1 MRNVLKAE
9 TLERRF
15 PLLSVENGC
24 IVSKDADLTV
34 AFEVELPEL
43 YTVTA
48 DEYEAMHSSWI
59 KAVKVLPE
67 HSVVCK
73 QDWFVKET
81 YHPKTDDGEQS
92 FLTRSYELH
101 FNERPYLNH
110 KCYLFLTKT
119 TRERSRRKS
128 DFNTLCRGFLLP
140 KEITDKDAAA
150 RFLEAVEQFERIMN
164 ESGHI
169 RLRRLETDEITGTKE
184 RPGLVEK
191 YFSLSLEDETVVLQ
205 DICLKPGRM
214 RIGDKRLCLHTL
226 SDTEDLPGRLSTD
239 MRYERMSTDR
249 SDCRL
254 SFAAPVGLLLSC
266 NHIYSQ
272 YVFIDDAQEILQM
285 MEKNSR
291 NMLSLSKYS
300 RSNAVNQEWTEMYLD
315 EAHTKGVLPVR
326 CHCNVIAWAEDAEEF
341 RRIRND
347 TGSQLAMMECTP
359 RSNTIDTPVIYWAGI
374 PGNAGDFPSEESF
387 YTFLEQAV
395 CLFAGETNYRSS
407 PSPFGIRLADRQNGI
422 PVHVDISDLPMK
434 KGIIT
439 NRNKF
444 ILGPSGSGKSFFTNH
459 LVRQY
464 YEQGAHI
471 LLVDT
476 GNSYQGL
483 CRMIHDRTNGKDGIY
498 ITYEE
503 DNPISFNPFYT
514 ESGKFDVEKR
524 DSINT
529 LILTLWKR
537 EDESP
542 KRSEEV
548 ALSGAVNAYI
558 RKISE
563 NRNIRPDFNGFY
575 EFVADDYRRMIEEK
589 KVREKDFDIDGF
601 LNVLEPFYRGGDY
614 DFLLNS
620 DKELDLTGKRFIVFE
635 LDNISSNK
643 VLLPVVTLIIMET
656 FIAKMRRLKG
666 IRKMILIEE
675 CWKALMSANM
685 SEYIK
690 YLFKTVRKYFGEAV
704 VVTQEVDDI
713 ISSPIVKEAII
724 NNSDCKILLDQRK
737 YMNKF
742 EHIQRLL
749 GLTEKEKSQ
758 ILSINQANHPGR
770 FYREVWI
777 GLGGTR
783 SAVYATEVSAEEYFT
798 FTTEE
803 SEKLEVQRLAEELDG
818 NLELAIR
825 RMAERKR
832 EEQRQV
838 STPKREQ

>member
-1 MRNVLKAE
+1 MHGAWCKA
-9 TLERRF
+9 
-15 PLLSVENGC
+15 
-24 IVSKDADLTV
+24 I
-34 AFEVELPEL
+34 
-43 YTVTA
+43 
-48 DEYEAMHSSWI
+48 
-59 KAVKVLPE
+59 KVLP
-67 HSVVCK
+67 HYSVVHK
-73 QDWFVKET
+73 QDWFCSEKYQPELQ
-81 YHPKTDDGEQS
+81 KDDLS
-92 FLTRSYELH
+92 FLDRSFERH
-101 FNERPYLNH
+101 FNERPYLSH

-119 TRERSRRKS
+119 TKERARQQSNFS
-128 DFNTLCRGFLLP
+128 TLCRGRITP
-140 KEITDKDAAA
+140 KELNHEMVVK
-150 RFLEAVEQFERIMN
+150 FMESVEQFERIIN
-164 ESGHI
+164 DTGYI
-169 RLRRLETDEITGTKE
+169 KLRRLSDDELVGTEKE
-184 RPGLVEK
+184 SGLIEK
-191 YFSLSLEDETVVLQ
+191 YMSLTMDDVTCLEDIDLDARQ
-205 DICLKPGRM
+205 M
-214 RIGDKRLCLHTL
+214 RIGDKMLCLHTL
-226 SDTEDLPGRLSTD
+226 SDTDDLPAKVSTD
-239 MRYERMSTDR
+239 NRYERLSTDR

-254 SFAAPVGLLLSC
+254 SFASPIGLLLPC
-266 NHIYSQ
+266 NHIVNQ
-272 YVFIDDAQEILQM
+272 YVLIDDHDENLAKF
-285 MEKNSR
+285 EKTAR
-291 NMLSLSKYS
+291 NMNSLSRYS
-300 RSNAVNQEWTEMYLD
+300 RSNAINKEWIDRYLN
-315 EAHTKGVLPVR
+315 EAHSYGLTSVR
-326 CHCNVIAWAEDAEEF
+326 CHVNIMAWSDDTEEL
-341 RRIRND
+341 RRIKND
-347 TGSQLAMMECTP
+347 VGGQLATMGCMP
-359 RSNTIDTPVIYWAGI
+359 RHNTIDCPTLFWSAM
-374 PGNAGDFPSEESF
+374 PGNEADFPAEESF
-387 YTFLEQAV
+387 YTFIEPAV
-395 CLFAGETNYRSS
+395 CFFTAETNYRSS
-407 PSPFGIRLADRQNGI
+407 LSPFGIKMVDRLTGKPI
-422 PVHVDISDLPMK
+422 HLDISDEPMK
-434 KGIIT
+434 KGVTT

-459 LVRQY
+459 FVRQY

-483 CRMIHDRTNGKDGIY
+483 CRMIHERTHGGDGIY

-503 DNPISFNPFYT
+503 DKPIAFNPFYT
-514 ESGKFDVEKR
+514 DSGEFDVEKR
-524 DSINT
+524 ESIKT

-713 ISSPIVKEAII
+713 ISSPVVKEAII

-742 EHIQRLL
+742 DHIQRLL
-749 GLTEKEKSQ
+749 GLTDKERGQ

-777 GLGGTR
+777 GLGGTH
-783 SAVYATEVSAEEYFT
+783 SAVYATEVSDEEYAVY
-798 FTTEE
+798 TTEE
-803 SEKLEVQRLAEELDG
+803 SEKLELQKQAKELGG
-818 NLELAIR
+818 NLELAVKRIAEMR
-825 RMAERKR
+825 RERKM
-832 EEQRQV
+832 
-838 STPKREQ
+838 SNGKA

>member
-9 TLERRF
+9 MLERRF

-81 YHPKTDDGEQS
+81 YRPKTDDGEQS

-119 TRERSRRKS
+119 TSERSRRKS

-164 ESGHI
+164 DSGHI

-191 YFSLSLEDETVVLQ
+191 YFSLSLEDETAVLQ

-300 RSNAVNQEWTEMYLD
+300 RSNAINQEWTEMYLD

-326 CHCNVIAWAEDAEEF
+326 CHCNVIAWAEDAEEY

-359 RSNTIDTPVIYWAGI
+359 RYNTIDTPVIYWAGI

-434 KGIIT
+434 RGVIT

-471 LLVDT
+471 LMVDT

-483 CRMIHDRTNGKDGIY
+483 CRMIHDRTNGEDGIY

-514 ESGKFDVEKR
+514 ESRKFDVEKR

-575 EFVADDYRRMIEEK
+575 EFVAEDYRRMIEEK

-737 YMNKF
+737 YINKF

-749 GLTEKEKSQ
+749 GLTEKEKGQ
-758 ILSINQANHPGR
+758 ILSINRANHPGR

-777 GLGGTR
+777 GLGGTC
-783 SAVYATEVSAEEYFT
+783 SAVYATEVSEEEYFT

-803 SEKLEVQRLAEELDG
+803 SEKLEVQRIAGGPEG
-818 NLELAIR
+818 SLEGAIR
-825 RMAERKR
+825 RLAEKKR
-832 EEQRQV
+832 EEQKQV
-838 STPKREQ
+838 SNPK

>member
-81 YHPKTDDGEQS
+81 YRPKTDDGEQS

-164 ESGHI
+164 DSGHI

-191 YFSLSLEDETVVLQ
+191 YFSLSLEDETAVLQ

-300 RSNAVNQEWTEMYLD
+300 RSNAVNREWTEMYLD

-359 RSNTIDTPVIYWAGI
+359 RYNTIDTPVIYWAGI

-737 YMNKF
+737 YINKF

-749 GLTEKEKSQ
+749 GLTEKEKGQ

-777 GLGGTR
+777 GLGGTC
-783 SAVYATEVSAEEYFT
+783 SAVYATEVSEEEYFT

-803 SEKLEVQRLAEELDG
+803 SEKLEVQRIAGGPEG
-818 NLELAIR
+818 SLEGAIR
-825 RMAERKR
+825 RLAEKKR
-832 EEQRQV
+832 EEQKQV
-838 STPKREQ
+838 SNPK